1 MRTGM
6 SVCLSC
12 LYDLRSI
19 RGVSTLSISMSGF
32 ETKQDM
38 YAGFV
43 TIRVNYG
50 MSSLPYD
57 NT

>member
-1 MRTGM
+1 
-6 SVCLSC
+6 
-12 LYDLRSI
+12 
-19 RGVSTLSISMSGF
+19 LSISMSGF